1 MSFSTKERDRRHA
14 NLRAD
19 MESENLD
26 ILVVYGNSGRQGPR
40 TGNLAYVS
48 NFRSFSGQQVLV
60 FPLKGEPILFVGVE
74 NQRIEANRGGW
85 IEDVRCEAMTPVP
98 TQTSDYLKEISD
110 SGKRIGISTLSIIP
124 FNWFQQFQG
133 RIPAKEWVDAG
144 DMVWK
149 PRLVQSAEEI
159 EMSRHAALLGD
170 RIWDRIREFAC
181 EGVTE
186 LDIRAEMDK
195 VIIPEGGTENFN
207 MMGLASMAGGGE
219 APWGYVIPQTK
230 RAMKNGDAL
239 LLEISPRV
247 EGYWNQLVRVLCLGP
262 AEQWLIDAHD
272 VVRAAR
278 DASLEYLKP
287 GEPMVG
293 LASAMDDVFKAK
305 GFEVWPFGLVH
316 ITGLDLTDY
325 MITPKST
332 GTIEPGMVITVHPM
346 YQLGPDRQIFWG
358 ESYLVTDSGFEL
370 LNRCSDELAC
380 L

>member
-1 MSFSTKERDRRHA
+1 MILSTKERDRRHER
-14 NLRAD
+14 LRAD
-19 MESENLD
+19 MERENLD

-60 FPLKGEPILFVGVE
+60 IPLRGEPVMFVGVE
-74 NQRIEANRGGW
+74 NQRIEAKRNGW

-98 TQTSDYLKEISD
+98 SQACDYLKEISD

-124 FNWFQQFQG
+124 FTWYQQFQDQV
-133 RIPAKEWVDAG
+133 PAKEWVDAG
-144 DMVWK
+144 EMVWR
-149 PRLVQSAEEI
+149 PRLVQSSEEI

-170 RIWDRIREFAC
+170 RIWERVCEFAR

-186 LDIRAEMDK
+186 LDIRAEMDN
-195 VIIPEGGTENFN
+195 VIIPDGGTENFN
-207 MMGLASMAGGGE
+207 MMGLASMANGGE

-230 RAMKNGDAL
+230 RAMKKGDAL

-247 EGYWNQLVRVLCLGP
+247 EGYWNQLVRILTLGP
-262 AEQWLIDAHD
+262 AEKWLIDAYD

-278 DASLEYLKP
+278 DASLEHLKP

-293 LASAMDDVFKAK
+293 LVTAMDEVFKAK

-316 ITGLDLTDY
+316 ITGLDLTDE
-325 MITPKST
+325 MITPKTT
-332 GTIEPGMVITVHPM
+332 GTLKPGMVITVHPM

-358 ESYLVTDSGFEL
+358 ESYLMTESGFEQ
-370 LNRCSDELAC
+370 LNKCSDELAC

>member
-1 MSFSTKERDRRHA
+1 VSFSTKERDRRHA
-14 NLRAD
+14 KLRAD

-60 FPLKGEPILFVGVE
+60 FPLKGEPVLFVGVE

-124 FNWFQQFQG
+124 FNWFQQFQD